1 VSGLIRVLIAD
12 DHPSARA
19 GVRDTLEADGFTV
32 VGEAANATDAVDL
45 AVELRPDLVLLDVHM
60 PGSGIAAAHQ
70 IVASCPECA
79 VVMLTVSQ
87 DDEDLFQSLRAGAA
101 GYLLKDTDPD
111 RLGHAL
117 RGVLRGEAALPRT
130 LVTKLVE
137 QFQSRTRRRAP
148 LLRRPEGAALTPKEW
163 EVLELL
169 HAGLST
175 AEVAARLGVTAVT
188 VRSHVAAILKKLQVP
203 DREAALR
210 LFATGER

>member
-1 VSGLIRVLIAD
+1 VSSLIRVLIAD

-32 VGEAANATDAVDL
+32 VGEAANATDAV
-45 AVELRPDLVLLDVHM
+45 AMAEELRPDLVLLDVHM
-60 PGSGIAAAHQ
+60 PGSGIAAAQQ

-101 GYLLKDTDPD
+101 GYLFKGMDPE

-137 QFQSRTRRRAP
+137 QFQTRTRRRAP

-169 HAGLST
+169 HAGRTT
-175 AEVAARLGVTAVT
+175 AEAAAELGVTPVT
-188 VRSHVAAILKKLQVP
+188 IRSHVAAILKKLQVP

>member
-169 HAGLST
+169 HAGRTT
-175 AEVAARLGVTAVT
+175 AEAAAELGVTPVT
-188 VRSHVAAILKKLQVP
+188 IRSHVAAILKKLQVP

>member
-1 VSGLIRVLIAD
+1 VPELIRVLIAD

-19 GVRDTLEADGFTV
+19 GVRDTLELDGFEV
-32 VGEAANATDAVDL
+32 VAEAPNADEAVAL
-45 AVELRPDLVLLDVHM
+45 AVALSPDLVLLDVHM
-60 PGSGIAAAHQ
+60 PGSGISAAQ
-70 IVASCPECA
+70 RIVASCPEAA
-79 VVMLTVSQ
+79 VVMLTVSH

-101 GYLLKDTDPD
+101 GYLLKDTDPA

-130 LVTKLVE
+130 LVGKLVSE
-137 QFQSRTRRRAP
+137 FQTRNRRRMP

-169 HAGLST
+169 HEGCTT
-175 AEVAARLGVTAVT
+175 AQCATKLGVTPVT

-203 DREAALR
+203 DRDAALR